1 MTKQLLLA
9 LGLITLFALPAHAE
23 DTTTDA
29 AAEADTPV
37 KVKVETIRT
46 EDSFGT
52 IEEERV
58 QAMRSEIRYVP
69 TGSTDG
75 YNLVD
80 SVTSQGK
87 SQNAH
92 QNQNMM
98 IPSWKLFSW

>member
-9 LGLITLFALPAHAE
+9 LGLITLFAPPIHAE
-23 DTTTDA
+23 EAST
-29 AAEADTPV
+29 EADVPS
-37 KVKVETIRT
+37 KVKVETIRM

>member
-9 LGLITLFALPAHAE
+9 LGLITLFASPIHAE
-23 DTTTDA
+23 EAST
-29 AAEADTPV
+29 EADAGVPS
-37 KVKVETIRT
+37 KVKVETIRM

>member
-9 LGLITLFALPAHAE
+9 LSLITLFASPLHAE
-23 DTTTDA
+23 EAAADADTDA
-29 AAEADTPV
+29 AS
-37 KVKVETIRT
+37 KLKVETIRI

-80 SVTSQGK
+80 SVASQGK

>member
-1 MTKQLLLA
+1 MKTQHLLA
-9 LGLITLFALPAHAE
+9 LGLITLLANTVCAE
-23 DTTTDA
+23 EA
-29 AAEADTPV
+29 ATPELEAST
-37 KVKVETIRT
+37 KAKVETIRV
-46 EDSFGT
+46 EDSYGI

-69 TGSTDG
+69 AGSSDG

-80 SVTSQGK
+80 SASSQGK

-98 IPSWKLFSW
+98 IPSWNLFSW

>member
-1 MTKQLLLA
+1 MKTHLLLA
-9 LGLITLFALPAHAE
+9 LGLLTLLASTVHADDATATPATEPAS
-23 DTTTDA
+23 
-29 AAEADTPV
+29 
-37 KVKVETIRT
+37 KVKVETIRV
-46 EDSFGT
+46 EDNYGA

-69 TGSTDG
+69 AGSTDG

-80 SVTSQGK
+80 SANSQGK